1 MHHSEALPS
10 FIHLGST
17 SKLRKR
23 LQSTNAKS
31 NTDASID
38 SAHSPRLTATTFA
51 TTSSTKPNDPQSS
64 VNEATYIL
72 KHVSIRDRHP
82 PLKRRGRPISRVRG
96 KHGHGKIFNPQ
107 RYDNSEDRTAAG
119 RDKKEARS
127 LHLQT
132 YIHNRRLRLRQRLL
146 HPQDQHSDDGS
157 EHASEMDDIV
167 FAADEQFQRNL
178 WEVEQKLQER
188 TKSAAKSRSHFLME
202 RRISAGEKADRA
214 QLVVQR
220 QRTAL
225 EKRQLK
231 VRHDLEQKMMQA
243 MERRN
248 AYLEAA
254 IENDPS
260 RRFRRKSQTNKDH
273 ETKKENSS
281 IDSDKDAPSRVV
293 TGPTPGSTASAL
305 TKRSPL
311 APRSAA
317 SSAAFLTRLLP
328 HNGDNNNKNN
338 NSTAKNSS
346 VNMTNTNK
354 TTTAHLTSNPP
365 IKTTSSPAH
374 SDMFI
379 PMDSN
384 RSIKDAPMEVEGGDN
399 NSNSGHGQH
408 QPSSSSVSPL
418 KLEEMAIWAQ
428 RRIRERLIVK
438 AAQEYMQAIGGSHD
452 RVLALDF
459 DPLARL
465 LHTNKTLIQATLKL
479 LKYSSQQVRMHHPAL
494 PKRVYKA
501 PARVFLSMYMVLAH
515 PDQIQSP
522 SESLA
527 TSAKTLIETFELWV
541 ATATFLHGD
550 ELRRAEV
557 VHKFDEAWT
566 AYYSM
571 FEAWKARDAQRL
583 LDTLLNHAQHIEAL
597 WVTVHSD
604 PTARLEWQPR
614 IEEQRRDLREKAE
627 QLAGAEG
634 VAQLDAVFSNVM
646 AIHSPVAPPPPH
658 HIMGPPPG
666 SLALPRASCVATEAT
681 SIKRPRKKSAIAR
694 EAAEALE
701 LTSENAKKAP
711 RQRKKKVA
719 TDRDTENADKTD
731 KVETVSKVKKPRP
744 NKNPEVD
751 DNADQAELKA
761 NDTPDQEEAPKVKK
775 PRAKKP
781 NAVNP
786 DIETDP
792 KDDMQDQTEEAP
804 KVANK
809 SRARKPKVDAL
820 DQTEMIPNSD
830 DTSDQTEE
838 TPKVK
843 TPRAKK
849 APKTGNSDSQETPKA
864 DEEAGQ
870 EEAPKFKKPR
880 VKKAPKVN
888 PDTETHPKDD
898 TPDQTEETHKVT
910 KKLRAKKPK
919 ADNPDETA
927 QETAPMASEGEVEQA
942 AEDFKVAKKPR
953 AKKVAKPDQETVS
966 MVTDGET
973 NQAEEVP
980 KAIKKPRVKKVPKP
994 DQETVTAATDG
1005 ETDQAEE
1012 APKAIKKPRAKKAT
1026 IPDQETVTV
1035 TTDGEDQDEVSKV
1048 VKRRRTKNPKTDDT
1062 DAEIPMATDE
1072 PDQEEAPK
1080 VTRKPRA
1087 KKVPQDENLDTEVP
1101 NADGPDE
1108 EDDPKEASEKK
1119 NWRGGPKYET
1129 FDKISLI
1136 NFQNV
1141 EDKDSTDPV
1150 PGFEKPADW
1159 TKVKLIHELAL
1170 DPNFKIESNRPE
1182 GSGDE
1187 DSFEAR
1193 IRVIA
1198 TKAYFDSIREDAAQG
1213 QLGKW
1218 IPSILTRIREQLL
1231 EMVPPKSA
1239 IAMQMNEAFDLEFV
1253 QQQVDRNV
1261 YDVQGAIKTVL
1272 EMMSKLCAPVRD
1284 ERLQKIQQNLGQVS
1298 SVSAASEPLRFSS
1311 ESGNDLVSV
1320 LQDVLALLDDMLMD
1334 LANFRLMAAR
1344 PSLEKQAIPYE
1355 QKAFR
1360 QALVNKEVTMDNVRV
1375 WLQKAADAETATLG
1389 AASGSGS
1396 GSVQSPSSPA
1406 PASSAPATWT
1416 AAFTPTKMLFN
1427 RHFAVF
1433 ARAMF
1438 NLLFSA
1444 ELIDMQENF
1453 PETFNLDRDRL
1464 VKYQNEIQA
1473 LVLVAVLIQIG
1484 QTSAPPLQEKEQV
1497 ELKDSLLALM
1507 EKADTSIETL
1517 ANCVIEAK
1525 ENAILARQS
1534 PGGSG
1539 PLLAQEQKETLR
1551 SLINSAVEMES
1562 PLFKI
1567 IWKRMRAVLE
1577 SYTVAPRYT
1586 IAMPSKEE
1594 LTKVGL
1600 NALSSEIDK
1609 LADSIRFLAKYN
1621 ANVYHE
1627 WYDPMLS
1634 EMLRPP
1640 PVRSTPSLAT
1650 RLDKRI
1656 QGSVHRVH
1664 VFWRDFTDV
1673 EELEMCNLCCK
1684 EITALD
1690 EMTVHLLKH
1699 ILQRDMVAFKNGG
1712 SSGQMMGHI
1721 DNEHNHDHYGASITS
1736 DQGGARATK
1745 SSTTRPVSEHW
1756 YSSCHQAF
1764 GRGAELRSHTLQHIE
1779 QAMADLSRRVEEEI
1793 KRVRMAK
1800 VKADLMRA
1808 TRCAIISEPIL
1819 KFLEP
1824 SENCEDEEEGEEEKV
1839 LLRIKRA

>member
-1 MHHSEALPS
+1 MDIVDSASLPQQHIPQQHH
-10 FIHLGST
+10 IHDQQRQQLHS
-17 SKLRKR
+17 
-23 LQSTNAKS
+23 QQD
-31 NTDASID
+31 NTHSQDDDAS
-38 SAHSPRLTATTFA
+38 
-51 TTSSTKPNDPQSS
+51 
-64 VNEATYIL
+64 
-72 KHVSIRDRHP
+72 
-82 PLKRRGRPISRVRG
+82 
-96 KHGHGKIFNPQ
+96 
-107 RYDNSEDRTAAG
+107 
-119 RDKKEARS
+119 
-127 LHLQT
+127 
-132 YIHNRRLRLRQRLL
+132 
-146 HPQDQHSDDGS
+146 
-157 EHASEMDDIV
+157 
-167 FAADEQFQRNL
+167 FQ
-178 WEVEQKLQER
+178 
-188 TKSAAKSRSHFLME
+188 
-202 RRISAGEKADRA
+202 
-214 QLVVQR
+214 
-220 QRTAL
+220 
-225 EKRQLK
+225 
-231 VRHDLEQKMMQA
+231 
-243 MERRN
+243 
-248 AYLEAA
+248 
-254 IENDPS
+254 
-260 RRFRRKSQTNKDH
+260 
-273 ETKKENSS
+273 
-281 IDSDKDAPSRVV
+281 
-293 TGPTPGSTASAL
+293 
-305 TKRSPL
+305 
-311 APRSAA
+311 
-317 SSAAFLTRLLP
+317 
-328 HNGDNNNKNN
+328 
-338 NSTAKNSS
+338 
-346 VNMTNTNK
+346 
-354 TTTAHLTSNPP
+354 
-365 IKTTSSPAH
+365 
-374 SDMFI
+374 
-379 PMDSN
+379 
-384 RSIKDAPMEVEGGDN
+384 
-399 NSNSGHGQH
+399 
-408 QPSSSSVSPL
+408 
-418 KLEEMAIWAQ
+418 
-428 RRIRERLIVK
+428 
-438 AAQEYMQAIGGSHD
+438 
-452 RVLALDF
+452 
-459 DPLARL
+459 
-465 LHTNKTLIQATLKL
+465 
-479 LKYSSQQVRMHHPAL
+479 
-494 PKRVYKA
+494 
-501 PARVFLSMYMVLAH
+501 
-515 PDQIQSP
+515 
-522 SESLA
+522 SLA

-541 ATATFLHGD
+541 ATATFMHGD

-557 VHKFDEAWT
+557 VHKFDGAWT

-571 FEAWKARDAQRL
+571 FEAWKARDARRL

-646 AIHSPVAPPPPH
+646 AIHPPVAPPPH

-666 SLALPRASCVATEAT
+666 SLALPRSPPMGSTFARPRSPPTLRPIMPAPPSSPAFPLTQSPLMPSRTTPPFDNASDTTISASTSPAQETIDIIMEEPPSEVVATEVTA
-681 SIKRPRKKSAIAR
+681 IKRPRKKSAIAR

-701 LTSENAKKAP
+701 LTSEHAKKAP

-731 KVETVSKVKKPRP
+731 EVETVPKVKKPRAKKTP
-744 NKNPEVD
+744 KVD

-761 NDTPDQEEAPKVKK
+761 NDTPDQEEAPNVKKPRTKKPKAVNLDTETDPKDDTQDQTEEVPKVAQKPRARKPKVDTLDPTEMTPNSDDTPDQTEEALKVKK
-775 PRAKKP
+775 PRAKK
-781 NAVNP
+781 
-786 DIETDP
+786 
-792 KDDMQDQTEEAP
+792 
-804 KVANK
+804 
-809 SRARKPKVDAL
+809 
-820 DQTEMIPNSD
+820 
-830 DTSDQTEE
+830 
-838 TPKVK
+838 
-843 TPRAKK
+843 
-849 APKTGNSDSQETPKA
+849 APKTDNSDSKETPKA
-864 DEEAGQ
+864 DGEASQ
-870 EEAPKFKKPR
+870 EEVSMVKKPR
-880 VKKAPKVN
+880 VKKPPKVN
-888 PDTETHPKDD
+888 PDTETDPKDD
-898 TPDQTEETHKVT
+898 TPDQTEEAHKVT
-910 KKLRAKKPK
+910 KKPRAKKPK

-927 QETAPMASEGEVEQA
+927 QETTPRASESEVDQA
-942 AEDFKVAKKPR
+942 VEDSKVAKKPR

-966 MVTDGET
+966 MVIDGET
-973 NQAEEVP
+973 DQVDGETDQVEEVP
-980 KAIKKPRVKKVPKP
+980 KAIRKPLPKKAPRPDAETVPVATDGETDQAEEAPNAVRKPRVKKVPKP
-994 DQETVTAATDG
+994 DQETVTTATDG

-1012 APKAIKKPRAKKAT
+1012 APKAIGKPRAKKAT

-1035 TTDGEDQDEVSKV
+1035 TTDDEDHDEVPKV
-1048 VKRRRTKNPKTDDT
+1048 VKRRRTKNPKADDT

-1072 PDQEEAPK
+1072 PDQEVHK
-1080 VTRKPRA
+1080 VSRKPRA
-1087 KKVPQDENLDTEVP
+1087 KKVPQDDNLDTEAP
-1101 NADGPDE
+1101 DADEPDE
-1108 EDDPKEASEKK
+1108 EEDPKEASEKK

-1170 DPNFKIESNRPE
+1170 DPNFKIESNRSE

-1187 DSFEAR
+1187 DSFEYR
-1193 IRVIA
+1193 IRAIA

-1239 IAMQMNEAFDLEFV
+1239 IAMQMDEAFDLEFV

-1261 YDVQGAIKTVL
+1261 YDVHGAIKTVL
-1272 EMMSKLCAPVRD
+1272 EMMSKLCAPIRD

-1360 QALVNKEVTMDNVRV
+1360 QALVNKEVTMDNVRG
-1375 WLQKAADAETATLG
+1375 WLQKAADVETATSG

-1525 ENAILARQS
+1525 ENAILVRQS

-1539 PLLAQEQKETLR
+1539 PLLAPEQKETLR

-1594 LTKVGL
+1594 LSKVGL

-1621 ANVYHE
+1621 ANVYHA

-1640 PVRSTPSLAT
+1640 PVVEHC
-1650 RLDKRI
+1650 
-1656 QGSVHRVH
+1656 G
-1664 VFWRDFTDV
+1664 RD
-1673 EELEMCNLCCK
+1673 
-1684 EITALD
+1684 
-1690 EMTVHLLKH
+1690 
-1699 ILQRDMVAFKNGG
+1699 
-1712 SSGQMMGHI
+1712 
-1721 DNEHNHDHYGASITS
+1721 
-1736 DQGGARATK
+1736 
-1745 SSTTRPVSEHW
+1745 
-1756 YSSCHQAF
+1756 
-1764 GRGAELRSHTLQHIE
+1764 
-1779 QAMADLSRRVEEEI
+1779 
-1793 KRVRMAK
+1793 
-1800 VKADLMRA
+1800 
-1808 TRCAIISEPIL
+1808 
-1819 KFLEP
+1819 
-1824 SENCEDEEEGEEEKV
+1824 
-1839 LLRIKRA
+1839 

>member
-146 HPQDQHSDDGS
+146 HPQYQHSDDGS

-188 TKSAAKSRSHFLME
+188 IKSAAKSRSHFLME

-328 HNGDNNNKNN
+328 HNGNNNNKNN

-522 SESLA
+522 SEDNTHSQDDDASFQSLA

-541 ATATFLHGD
+541 ATATFMHGD

-666 SLALPRASCVATEAT
+666 SLALPRSPPMGSTFARPRSPPTLRPIMPAPPSSSAYPLTRSPLVLGRSTPPFDNASDATISASTSPAQETIDIIMEEPPSEVVATEAT

-731 KVETVSKVKKPRP
+731 KVETVSKVKKPRA

-870 EEAPKFKKPR
+870 EEASKFKKPR

-942 AEDFKVAKKPR
+942 AEDFKVAKTPR

-1012 APKAIKKPRAKKAT
+1012 APKAIKKPQAKKAT

-1072 PDQEEAPK
+1072 LDQEEAPK

-1360 QALVNKEVTMDNVRV
+1360 QALVNKEGTMDNVRV

-1438 NLLFSA
+1438 NLLFSV

-1640 PVRSTPSLAT
+1640 PV
-1650 RLDKRI
+1650 
-1656 QGSVHRVH
+1656 V
-1664 VFWRDFTDV
+1664 
-1673 EELEMCNLCCK
+1673 
-1684 EITALD
+1684 
-1690 EMTVHLLKH
+1690 
-1699 ILQRDMVAFKNGG
+1699 
-1712 SSGQMMGHI
+1712 
-1721 DNEHNHDHYGASITS
+1721 
-1736 DQGGARATK
+1736 
-1745 SSTTRPVSEHW
+1745 
-1756 YSSCHQAF
+1756 
-1764 GRGAELRSHTLQHIE
+1764 
-1779 QAMADLSRRVEEEI
+1779 
-1793 KRVRMAK
+1793 
-1800 VKADLMRA
+1800 
-1808 TRCAIISEPIL
+1808 
-1819 KFLEP
+1819 
-1824 SENCEDEEEGEEEKV
+1824 
-1839 LLRIKRA
+1839 